1 MNHISVYMKK
11 KIDMKRKI
19 IGVSL
24 FCIVLC
30 SLYYVFHATNVS
42 QTGFA
47 SESTAEDSV
56 FQNATS
62 EDWQNQYF
70 TKSDFTWKDSK
81 GDEYPVYMSHT
92 GSCFVIKTSK
102 SGEEYRAYL
111 GEEVSEQINNELSNR
126 KNNDVVA
133 QDTIPSF
140 LGKPIVINDKIYEQI
155 SAIATQDKMLSY
167 SDSII
172 QIGDVRWCVNLM
184 SNNIVLMTSV
194 QLDDPKMK
202 QVVKYLTGIYG
213 KPYEED
219 DYDIKWS
226 SSDNPSDIFRP
237 GSTLVHLR
245 RVHSEE
251 GGTIFFFK

>member
-1 MNHISVYMKK
+1 
-11 KIDMKRKI
+11 MKRKI
-19 IGVSL
+19 VGIL
-24 FCIVLC
+24 IFFIVLC

-42 QTGFA
+42 RTDFA
-47 SESTAEDSV
+47 SESTTEDSV
-56 FQNATS
+56 FQNASS
-62 EDWQNQYF
+62 ENRMNQGY
-70 TKSDFTWKDSK
+70 TETGFTWKDSK
-81 GDEYPVYMSHT
+81 GDEYPVYMAHT

-102 SGEEYRAYL
+102 SGEEYRVYL
-111 GEEVSEQINNELSNR
+111 GEEISEQINKELSNR
-126 KNNDVVA
+126 KSNDVVA
-133 QDTIPSF
+133 QDTISSF

-155 SAIATQDKMLSY
+155 SAIAAHDKMLSY

-172 QIGDVRWCVNLM
+172 QIGNVRWCVSLM

-194 QLDDPKMK
+194 QPDEPKMK

-245 RVHSEE
+245 HVRSEE
-251 GGTIFFFK
+251 GGTSLFFK